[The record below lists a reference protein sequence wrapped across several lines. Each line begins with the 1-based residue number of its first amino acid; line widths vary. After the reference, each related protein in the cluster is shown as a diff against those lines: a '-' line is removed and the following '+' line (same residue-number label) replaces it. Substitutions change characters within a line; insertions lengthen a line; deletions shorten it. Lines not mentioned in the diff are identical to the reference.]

1 MILLPVLPIIIPLAG
16 AILCMLFRRSLA
28 MQKGLAVLFSA
39 AMLVVS
45 VGLLVSTRGGDIAVM
60 NVGNW
65 QAPFGITLVVDML
78 SAVMLVLG
86 ALMAVAVS
94 VYACFDLDEGRV
106 RFGFFPLLLIM
117 MMGVNGAFVSGDLFN
132 LYVWFEVLLTASFI
146 LLALGGEAPQLE
158 GSIKYVALNLLSS
171 ALFLAGVGILYG
183 MTGTLNMAQLALLL
197 QEGTHTGLVTMVA
210 VMFMMGFGIKAGM
223 FPLFF
228 WLPASYPTPPAAVS
242 AIFSGL
248 LTKVGVYALL
258 RMFTLVFCNDVAFT
272 HHLILI
278 GAGLTMLS
286 GVLGAASQSEI
297 RKILSFHIISQI
309 GYMVMGLGL
318 FTTLALTGTIFYLIH
333 HIIVKTN
340 LFLVGGAIKRLT
352 GTYDLRQLGGL
363 YKTRPGLAILF
374 MIPAMSLAGIPPLS
388 GFFAKTVLIIAGVQ
402 SGAWVIVTV
411 ALAVSLLTLFSM
423 TKIWAAAFWKAAP
436 ADTAVQGEPMAPST
450 WRWFLSPMIAL
461 AVLTVCIGI
470 FAGPVFNFS
479 QDAAEQL
486 MNPAGYIDAVLG
498 GEEVNESIH
507 L

>member
-16 AILCMLFRRSLA
+16 AILCMLFRQSLQA
-28 MQKGLAVLFSA
+28 QKVLAVIFSIT
-39 AMLVVS
+39 MLLIS
-45 VGLLVSTRGGDIAVM
+45 VTLLVAVRGGEIAVM
-60 NVGNW
+60 NVGGW
-65 QAPFGITLVVDML
+65 PAPFGITLVVDML
-78 SAVMLVLG
+78 AAVMLVLG
-86 ALMAVAVS
+86 GLMAVAVS
-94 VYACFDLDEGRV
+94 IYACFDLDEGRV

-117 MMGVNGAFVSGDLFN
+117 MMGVNGAFVAGDLFN

-146 LLALGGEAPQLE
+146 LLALGGEAAQLE
-158 GSIKYVALNLLSS
+158 GSIKYVTLNLLSS

-183 MTGTLNMAQLALLL
+183 MTGTLNMAQLAVVL
-197 QEGTHTGLVTMVA
+197 QEGSHSGLVTMVA

-248 LTKVGVYALL
+248 LTKVGVYALI
-258 RMFTLVFCNDVAFT
+258 RMFTLVFCHDVGFT
-272 HHLILI
+272 HTLILI
-278 GAGLTMLS
+278 AAGLTMLS
-286 GVLGAASQSEI
+286 GVLGAASQYEI

-309 GYMVMGLGL
+309 GYMAMGLGL

-340 LFLVGGAIKRLT
+340 LFLIAGAIKRLT

-388 GFFAKTVLIIAGVQ
+388 GFFAKTVLIIAGIQ
-402 SGAWVIVTV
+402 AEAWLIVTV

-423 TKIWAAAFWKAAP
+423 TKIWAAAFWKAKP
-436 ADTAVQGEPMAPST
+436 VDTTAVGKPMSRSV
-450 WRWFLSPMIAL
+450 WLCFLSPMVGL

-479 QDAAEQL
+479 HDAAEQL
-486 MNPAGYIDAVLG
+486 MNPTGYIEAVLT
-498 GEEVNESIH
+498 GEGVDEPIH